1 MQQNHTTH
9 FAVIFGVLIFA
20 LFMIFPQPQ
29 KIFDP
34 NLRFWE
40 KTNLK
45 PGIDMVGGTSLT
57 YEIRT
62 ADNTQV
68 PPNLAQQVTEA
79 LKKRVDPDGIRNLIW
94 RPQGAT
100 RIEIQMP

>member
-1 MQQNHTTH
+1 MQQQNNTSR
-9 FAVIFGVLIFA
+9 FLVIVAVLIAA
-20 LFMIFPQPQ
+20 LYMIFPQPQ
-29 KIFDP
+29 KLFNP

-57 YEIRT
+57 YEIHPAAGSVAS
-62 ADNTQV
+62 AD
-68 PPNLAQQVTEA
+68 LAIKTMEA

-100 RIEIQMP
+100 RLEIQM